1 MKKRHKLCEVC
12 LIGNERGQALLEYTM
27 LLALVGLVFIVAATT
42 LEEALMG
49 YLSRIFKAV
58 SRPLP

>member
-1 MKKRHKLCEVC
+1 MKKRYKLSDVC
-12 LIGNERGQALLEYTM
+12 LMGNERGQALLEYTM
-27 LLALVGLVFIVAATT
+27 LLALVGLVFILAANT
-42 LEEALMG
+42 LEEALIG